1 MMDVISRELGEA
13 APVSDDFN
21 DVGPA
26 TASRPDERGK
36 LGAHWRRNLYAR
48 IGSELIPASVRTRM
62 LRRLG
67 AQVADTA
74 CVWSG
79 CHFQSMRFSLDAH
92 VFINVGFFFDGAAML
107 RIERNVRIGQFVR
120 VITATH
126 DIGPSDQRCTIRAI
140 EAPVTIERGC
150 WIGAGVTLMPGVTI
164 RRGCVIGAGAT
175 VLSSTEPNGLYVG
188 TPARRVR
195 TLPG

>member
-1 MMDVISRELGEA
+1 MDTIFRAETLARPCQEATRQPCEESRL
-13 APVSDDFN
+13 
-21 DVGPA
+21 
-26 TASRPDERGK
+26 K
-36 LGAHWRRNLYAR
+36 AHLRRNLYAA
-48 IGSELIPASVRTRM
+48 IGSELIPAFARTRI

-67 AQVADTA
+67 ARVADSA

-79 CHFQSMRFSLDAH
+79 CHFQSMRFCLGEH
-92 VFINVGFFFDGAAML
+92 VFINVGFFFDGAATL
-107 RIERNVRIGQFVR
+107 RIERDVRIGQFVR

-126 DIGPSDQRCTIRAI
+126 GVGPSTQRCTIEAI
-140 EAPVTIERGC
+140 TAPVTIERGC
-150 WIGAGVTLMPGVTI
+150 WIGAGVTLMPGVTV

-175 VLSSTEPNGLYVG
+175 VLDSTEPDGLYVG